1 MIIPRKSQLENNIKF
16 QNGHLKS
23 TICLSYK
30 LLKPGWFYINST
42 IKLNKL
48 GCLLNLINLKLY
60 HKRPIFYEPGSRTLR
75 KTWPIL
81 FVATQLKRSNLC
93 VRLTTNSRYNHF
105 PVNNKLDLFLFS
117 EKLEHFFQ
125 IYSTLDIYVTSF
137 SNTSYCINCE

>member
-1 MIIPRKSQLENNIKF
+1 MEKKFLLLWEIFKKEKTLKNDMTKLNKISQILSSKSQLENYIKF

-23 TICLSYK
+23 TIRLSYK

-48 GCLLNLINLKLY
+48 GCLLNLINLKLN
-60 HKRPIFYEPGSRTLR
+60 HKRPIFYDPGSRTLR

-93 VRLTTNSRYNHF
+93 VRLTTNSRY
-105 PVNNKLDLFLFS
+105 
-117 EKLEHFFQ
+117 FFH
-125 IYSTLDIYVTSF
+125 SVKS
-137 SNTSYCINCE
+137 